1 VFHRPQGFRVPAA
14 FVAAAFI
21 IGLLPSLWFWN
32 GNRATQAFDAD
43 RQQAVQ
49 AMVNSH
55 FLHAQFTALTSD
67 APKAKLI
74 YARTGNWVFAVAQTG
89 RPLSLRAQSARGE
102 VALGTLHVAGNAA
115 ELFVPQAPR
124 TRSFALYDGNVQI
137 ERVTIP
143 SR

>member
-1 VFHRPQGFRVPAA
+1 L
-14 FVAAAFI
+14 VAAAFI

-32 GNRATQAFDAD
+32 SARTTQAFDAD
-43 RQQAVQ
+43 RQRAVQ
-49 AMVNSH
+49 AMVTSH
-55 FLHAQFTALTSD
+55 FLHAQFIAPAPD

-74 YARTGNWVFAVAQTG
+74 YARTGNWVYAVAQTG
-89 RPLSLRAQSARGE
+89 RPLSLRALSPQGG

-115 ELFVPQAPR
+115 ELFVAHAPR
-124 TRSFALYDGNVQI
+124 ARVYALYDGTREI